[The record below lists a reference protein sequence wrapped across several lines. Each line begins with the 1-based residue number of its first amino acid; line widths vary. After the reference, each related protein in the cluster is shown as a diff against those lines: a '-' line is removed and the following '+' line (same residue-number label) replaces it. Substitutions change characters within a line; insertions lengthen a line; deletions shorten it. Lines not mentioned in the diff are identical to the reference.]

1 VCGIVAHVGSRD
13 CVPILLEGLAQLE
26 YRGYDSAGLA
36 VVNRSGG
43 LRVHKAKT
51 RVAELG
57 SSLPARF
64 KGGPGIGHTRWATH
78 GEPNDINAHPHVVG
92 PVAVVHNGIIENA
105 DELRAKL
112 IAEGA
117 EFVSETDSEVLAHL
131 IARAGGYLPGPGG
144 TEDGAEYAADPL
156 DENGTA
162 ANARAAKAS
171 AADASAADA
180 NAANANAANA
190 NAASASAANASA
202 ANGTAGGGSRGNSAQ
217 AGGTAGGTGR
227 RGSAR
232 NGDGTDRDPGTGGG
246 LEEAVRQALTS
257 VVGTYGIAVLDARY
271 PDRIVAAR
279 NGSPVVLGIG
289 DKEMFVASDVAALVR
304 YTRQVVHLDDGEVAT
319 VRADGFHTSTL
330 DARTTTHEPS
340 LIEADLHS
348 YSADG
353 YTHFMRKEIHEQ
365 PRTVERALRG
375 RLEERFHTAH
385 LGGLNIDARQARA
398 IRRVKIL
405 GCGSAYYAGQV
416 GAQLIEE
423 LARIPADAEAA
434 SEFRYRNP
442 VVEADTLY
450 IAVSQSGETHDTLAA
465 VRELKRKGGR
475 VIGVVNAVGSAIAR
489 ECEGGVYL
497 HAGPEI
503 SVTSTKTF
511 TATCVVF
518 SLLALHLGRI
528 HDLSPADGARVIAG
542 LHALPGQ
549 VSEVL
554 AQEERI
560 ADLAKDLTGYHGM
573 FFVGRVRGWPIA
585 REGAQKLK
593 EVSYLHAEAYPAS
606 ELKHGPLALVGPDLP
621 TVAVVPDDEL
631 RDKNISTL
639 GEVKARRGRIL
650 AVGHGTLDP
659 RLADDMVEVP
669 KNEPELDPI
678 LLSVPLQL
686 LAYHAAVT
694 LGNDVDKPRNLAK
707 SVTVE

>member
-13 CVPILLEGLAQLE
+13 CVPILLEGLARLE

-36 VVNRSGG
+36 VVARSGE
-43 LRVHKAKT
+43 LRVHKAKG
-51 RVAELG
+51 RVADLSG
-57 SSLPARF
+57 NLPARF

-78 GEPNDINAHPHVVG
+78 GEPSDINAHPHVAG
-92 PVAVVHNGIIENA
+92 TVAVVHNGIIENA

-112 IAEGA
+112 AAEGA
-117 EFVSETDSEVLAHL
+117 EFTSETDSEVLAHL
-131 IARAGGYLPGPGG
+131 IAR
-144 TEDGAEYAADPL
+144 
-156 DENGTA
+156 
-162 ANARAAKAS
+162 S
-171 AADASAADA
+171 
-180 NAANANAANA
+180 
-190 NAASASAANASA
+190 
-202 ANGTAGGGSRGNSAQ
+202 SR
-217 AGGTAGGTGR
+217 
-227 RGSAR
+227 
-232 NGDGTDRDPGTGGG
+232 DD
-246 LEEAVRQALTS
+246 LEEAVREALTS
-257 VVGTYGIAVLDARY
+257 VVGTYGIAVLDARF

-289 DKEMFVASDVAALVR
+289 DKEMFVASDLAALVR

-319 VRADGFHTSTL
+319 VRADGFRTADL
-330 DARTTTHEPS
+330 DARATTHEP
-340 LIEADLHS
+340 LVVDADLGS

-353 YTHFMRKEIHEQ
+353 YTHFMRKDIHEQ
-365 PRTVERALRG
+365 PRTIERALRG
-375 RLEERFHTAH
+375 RIEERFSTAH
-385 LGGLNIDARQARA
+385 LGGLNFDAREARA
-398 IRRVKIL
+398 ICRVKIL

-423 LARIPADAEAA
+423 LARIPADAEPA

-450 IAVSQSGETHDTLAA
+450 IAVSQSGETYDTLAA

-518 SLLALHLGRI
+518 GLLALHLGRI
-528 HDLSPADGARVIAG
+528 HDLSPADGRRVIEG
-542 LHALPGQ
+542 LRGLPAQ
-549 VSEVL
+549 VTEIL

-560 ADLAKDLTGYHGM
+560 AGIAKDFTGYTGM

-621 TVAVVPDDEL
+621 TVAVLPDDEL

-639 GEVKARRGRIL
+639 GEIKARHGRIL
-650 AVGHGTLDP
+650 VVGHGTLDS
-659 RLADDMVEVP
+659 RLADDVVEVP

-686 LAYHAAVT
+686 LAYHAAVV